1 MNELQNLIKNSVKN
15 PSYFQQLNINDL
27 IDDCNIKD
35 ELLNILQIIVTNST
49 KQNNQLK
56 NYIDDVN
63 LNIENKINDIN
74 DSIKEINNKLISS
87 KISINSINSKL
98 DSNKVIEVLQS
109 NTIKISLIEKDFKV
123 AQNKYDK
130 IFLDNLFMPNL
141 ISRKGTKFKNLKELI
156 NNNYEEISKINL
168 VLEKFEKNIEAI
180 KEKQSNLNNYLA
192 VKKMQDF
199 VEQRIKT
206 FEDDMNSSL
215 KAHLDSIDKNNK
227 LIHDGLQKKKK
238 EFDEYL
244 DTFKNNLEEEFNIKF
259 NNEHNLIES
268 QMININQLR
277 EFDKEFIKKNE
288 KLEKMIENQ
297 KLLVQ
302 KYIRY
307 FELYKYR
314 ENFFLHKDNFN
325 KEKRSTKKLK
335 KLKGRKYANYYSNNN
350 SIYNEKRNKNTIS
363 FNNEEDKS
371 ELQNFNL
378 LRNNSVELYNQEN
391 VRLINFYNLIN
402 DKQNE
407 SNILNNNNINN
418 NNNDNYLSLNSEL
431 ILTKNNDEKQLI
443 SPITNDFPLIL
454 SPFISNMS
462 NKEKQNNFTFE
473 KYLTEP
479 NKIIDKN
486 DKIRLKKAH
495 LFNHQKLTKLSVNN
509 TNNNNNENNNLNLTI
524 KNTKFFIENNII
536 KDDVHKNNNKSKI
549 ENLSPQNN
557 NANETSSYFTID
569 NYMENNK
576 LTDNKKENN
585 ANNTNRNNMIN
596 KLENSKF
603 KEDKTIQ
610 KNRFFK
616 LNVLKF
622 GNLNLGEKKIIEEKK
637 RTNNKNNKNTKIKIV
652 SKSLP
657 YKKDKNKIL
666 KLYDFTNND
675 YIKIIEKN
683 KIKRVNTVKKYH
695 LSKKY

>member
-314 ENFFLHKDNFN
+314 ENYFLHKDNFN

-569 NYMENNK
+569 NYMENK

>member
-130 IFLDNLFMPNL
+130 IFLDNLFIPNL

-536 KDDVHKNNNKSKI
+536 KDDIHKNNNKSKI

-603 KEDKTIQ
+603 KEDKKIQ

>member
-56 NYIDDVN
+56 NYIDEVN

-109 NTIKISLIEKDFKV
+109 NTIKISLMEKDFKV

-130 IFLDNLFMPNL
+130 IFLDNLFIPNL

-199 VEQRIKT
+199 VEQRIKA
-206 FEDDMNSSL
+206 FEDDMSSSL
-215 KAHLDSIDKNNK
+215 KSHLDSIDKNNK
-227 LIHDGLQKKKK
+227 LIHDGLQKKKI
-238 EFDEYL
+238 EFNEYL
-244 DTFKNNLEEEFNIKF
+244 DTFKNNLEEKFNIKF
-259 NNEHNLIES
+259 NSEHNLIES

-314 ENFFLHKDNFN
+314 ENFFVHKDNYN
-325 KEKRSTKKLK
+325 KEKKSTKKLK
-335 KLKGRKYANYYSNNN
+335 KLKGRKYANLYSNH
-350 SIYNEKRNKNTIS
+350 SLYNEKRNNNTIS

-371 ELQNFNL
+371 EFQNFNL

-391 VRLINFYNLIN
+391 TRLINFYNLIN

-407 SNILNNNNINN
+407 SYILNNNTIN
-418 NNNDNYLSLNSEL
+418 NNNDNYLSINSEL
-431 ILTKNNDEKQLI
+431 ISTKNNEEKQLI
-443 SPITNDFPLIL
+443 SPITNDLGFIL

-462 NKEKQNNFTFE
+462 NKEKQNNFTFD

-509 TNNNNNENNNLNLTI
+509 TNNNNNEKNNLNLTI

-536 KDDVHKNNNKSKI
+536 KEDIHKNNNKSKI

-557 NANETSSYFTID
+557 KANETSSYFTID
-569 NYMENNK
+569 NYMENK

-585 ANNTNRNNMIN
+585 VNNTNRNNIN
-596 KLENSKF
+596 NKIENNKS
-603 KEDKTIQ
+603 KEDKKIQ

-622 GNLNLGEKKIIEEKK
+622 GNFNLDEKKIIEEKK
-637 RTNNKNNKNTKIKIV
+637 RTNNKNNNKNTKIKIV

-666 KLYDFTNND
+666 KLYDFTNSD

>member
-314 ENFFLHKDNFN
+314 ENYFLHKDNFN

-486 DKIRLKKAH
+486 DKIHLKKAH

-536 KDDVHKNNNKSKI
+536 KDDIHKNNNKSKI

-603 KEDKTIQ
+603 KEDKKIQ

>member
-314 ENFFLHKDNFN
+314 ENYFLHKDNFN

-536 KDDVHKNNNKSKI
+536 KDDIHKNNNKSKI

>member
-536 KDDVHKNNNKSKI
+536 KDDIHKNNNKSKI

-569 NYMENNK
+569 NYMENK

-622 GNLNLGEKKIIEEKK
+622 GNLNLGEKKIIEGKK

>member
-314 ENFFLHKDNFN
+314 ENYFLHKDNFN

-486 DKIRLKKAH
+486 DKIHLKKAH

-569 NYMENNK
+569 NYMENK

>member
-314 ENFFLHKDNFN
+314 ENYFLHKDNFN

-536 KDDVHKNNNKSKI
+536 KDDIHKNNNKSKI

-569 NYMENNK
+569 NYMENK

-603 KEDKTIQ
+603 KEDKKIQ

>member
-314 ENFFLHKDNFN
+314 ENYFLHKDNFN

-536 KDDVHKNNNKSKI
+536 KDDIHKNNNKSKI

-603 KEDKTIQ
+603 KEDKKIQ

>member
-536 KDDVHKNNNKSKI
+536 KDDIHKNNNKSKI